1 MLVLNELLKR
11 NLITELALRDV
22 DLSIKEGKFR
32 NFDEALVKYG
42 VDNVTLTKIRSE
54 LLGLPIFNA
63 DIDINNPMQKYVAE
77 TEAREYRVLPLNDA
91 GTNILGVVDPEESSN
106 LDELQKILIQKN
118 VDYKVKL
125 ITNDDYETGIQ
136 QFFDLG
142 KSGELSRVNN
152 LPNPSISTNSDGLV
166 LTDVNSATR
175 NIDKQTISDISSD
188 KLNLKEIE
196 SEIQN
201 YPIEKVIN
209 SILYEAIELE
219 ASDIHIE
226 HLGEKIRARYR
237 SDGILQTYLEMP
249 TSMHQSLVARIKIL
263 CDMKLDEKRKPQD
276 GRFSIKVD
284 NHKIDFRVSTMPAY
298 YGEKVVIRILD
309 SYRGVRKLENIGFSP
324 SHLELLRKSLE
335 RPYGMVIISGPT
347 GSGKTTTLYSM
358 LNEVDRE
365 KRNVVSLEDPI
376 EYNIASMNQS
386 QIFPEIGYTFATG
399 LRSILRQD
407 PDVIMVGEI
416 RDAET
421 AELAIQAAL
430 TGHLV
435 FSTIH
440 TNNSIGVITR
450 LMDMGIDPYLI
461 APTIILSIA
470 QRLVPQISPKCES
483 RIEPTLAIKTMID
496 KQFEDLPEN
505 FKSELGLQ
513 DTFYEALPSRESPTG
528 TKGRLPVLEILNVD
542 DDIQKLILERKGED
556 EIYKVARSKGMIT
569 MKEDAMIK
577 SMKGKVPFVEIN
589 GL

>member
-1 MLVLNELLKR
+1 MELL
-11 NLITELALRDV
+11 
-22 DLSIKEGKFR
+22 
-32 NFDEALVKYG
+32 
-42 VDNVTLTKIRSE
+42 
-54 LLGLPIFNA
+54 P
-63 DIDINNPMQKYVAE
+63 
-77 TEAREYRVLPLNDA
+77 
-91 GTNILGVVDPEESSN
+91 
-106 LDELQKILIQKN
+106 
-118 VDYKVKL
+118 
-125 ITNDDYETGIQ
+125 
-136 QFFDLG
+136 
-142 KSGELSRVNN
+142 
-152 LPNPSISTNSDGLV
+152 
-166 LTDVNSATR
+166 
-175 NIDKQTISDISSD
+175 
-188 KLNLKEIE
+188 
-196 SEIQN
+196 
-201 YPIEKVIN
+201 
-209 SILYEAIELE
+209 
-219 ASDIHIE
+219 
-226 HLGEKIRARYR
+226 
-237 SDGILQTYLEMP
+237 
-249 TSMHQSLVARIKIL
+249 
-263 CDMKLDEKRKPQD
+263 
-276 GRFSIKVD
+276 
-284 NHKIDFRVSTMPAY
+284 
-298 YGEKVVIRILD
+298 
-309 SYRGVRKLENIGFSP
+309 
-324 SHLELLRKSLE
+324 
-335 RPYGMVIISGPT
+335 
-347 GSGKTTTLYSM
+347 
-358 LNEVDRE
+358 
-365 KRNVVSLEDPI
+365 
-376 EYNIASMNQS
+376 